1 MKSSRLLGHVLLWIG
16 FLIAALAMVA
26 NKELDLL
33 PTAEQ
38 EILNQLQPKLKIP
51 KQAFVNLQ
59 TADFAELNEA
69 DLQQAVDR
77 INQWFAAYQVEL
89 EEAEKKLKPIPR
101 LVHPLDRN
109 AIIAIRTGRLTNL
122 WSTIDWRVYVAGA
135 MVGLLGVVILRLSIN
150 SIDTETVGSLDR
162 FTTLEQALDKLQQGL
177 KDMNHQFDDL
187 IPEEIV
193 ETIDNR
199 LVVHFNDFADA
210 RNSITQ
216 RYGLSVFADV
226 MSEFATAERYTN
238 RAWSAAADG
247 YMDEA
252 KACVAKSLRHLSE
265 TSILLERAKG
275 NQPQSTQNA

>member
-59 TADFAELNEA
+59 TADFAELNEY

-77 INQWFAAYQVEL
+77 INQWFATFQAEM
-89 EEAEKKLKPIPR
+89 EEAKKKQEPIPR

-122 WSTIDWRVYVAGA
+122 WSTIDWKVYVAGA

-150 SIDTETVGSLDR
+150 SIDTETDRSFDR
-162 FTTLEQALDKLQQGL
+162 FTTLEQALDKLQHGL
-177 KDMNHQFDDL
+177 TDMNHKFDDL

-193 ETIDNR
+193 EMIDDQ
-199 LVVHFNDFADA
+199 LVLHFNDFADA

-252 KACVAKSLRHLSE
+252 NACLAKSLRHLRE
-265 TSILLERAKG
+265 TAMLLERAKG